1 MLERR
6 QVQSQFQVHSPGPV
20 PESQSQSQSESESE
34 SDPGL
39 VLLSLSITKQQ
50 ALDRCLNRIS
60 LFLSAGRDTTST
72 DNYEDEDEFTIC
84 PRHCEYSAL
93 TFPLFI
99 AGCEC
104 RSEMQMGIVAS
115 ALGRLEVGFGIG
127 NVKRV
132 KEVLGV
138 LWVGEDCDGRR
149 HWLDVLEDLGWELI
163 VA

>member
-1 MLERR
+1 MLERI
-6 QVQSQFQVHSPGPV
+6 QVQSQSQFQAHSPCLV
-20 PESQSQSQSESESE
+20 PESEPE

-39 VLLSLSITKQQ
+39 VLLLLSLSTTKQQ

-60 LFLSAGRDTTST
+60 VFLNAGT
-72 DNYEDEDEFTIC
+72 DNNEDEDEFTIC

-104 RSEMQMGIVAS
+104 WSEMQMGIVVS

-138 LWVGEDCDGRR
+138 LWAGGDCDGRR